1 MGKIP
6 KSADRNNPPK
16 KAIPSYT
23 VHDFMHY
30 SPCWRIG
37 HFDMEGRWGLKS
49 LLGDFVFKASRDLE
63 NLVLDV
69 NDDSLI
75 KAVDTLNNKHFDSI
89 DDFWNRFSVIAQ
101 NEIPITIIRSINT
114 SLARNSF
121 IEKIFPKLKSFE
133 NSTWDELN
141 RATHDDGSSSNH
153 NDSIQDLTKEAQ
165 DRLDEL
171 KFSDR
176 SEIYSLRL
184 ENTVRIWGFRELN
197 YLDIIWV
204 DPNHE
209 VYKYTKKH
217 T

>member
-6 KSADRNNPPK
+6 RSADRNNSTK
-16 KAIPSYT
+16 KTIPSYT

-49 LLGDFVFKASRDLE
+49 LLGDFVFRASTDLE
-63 NLVLDV
+63 NFVLENGDE
-69 NDDSLI
+69 DLI
-75 KAVDTLNNKHFDSI
+75 AAVDKLNNRHFDSI
-89 DDFWNRFSVIAQ
+89 DVFWDKFLSITHN
-101 NEIPITIIRSINT
+101 NIPANIIKIVNT
-114 SLARNSF
+114 SLTRNYF
-121 IEKIFPKLKSFE
+121 LEKIYPKLKSFE
-133 NSTWDELN
+133 NTTWDELS
-141 RATHDDGSSSNH
+141 RATHDDGDSCNH

-171 KFSDR
+171 KYSDR

-197 YLDIIWV
+197 YLDIIWF

-209 VYKYTKKH
+209 VYKSTKKH